1 MRRLRVKKSRKQ
13 QRLSESQEIKLL
25 EQWIE
30 ARKPDSGTNPL
41 AIPAQSPTAPVGR
54 TADGGFTPYAGCKLF
69 RQLPISRKTKEGLA
83 PKYKEMSEIQR
94 ASLPH
99 SLCGRD
105 ILGAAKTGSGKTL
118 AFIIPVVEKL
128 YRARWGPEDGVGSII
143 ISPTKELAGQLFE
156 ELKVIGKNHTLSA
169 GLLIGGRKDVDAEK
183 DRVSSLNILICTPGR
198 LLQHMNE
205 TPNFECSQL
214 QVLVLDEADRMLD
227 KKFKGELDA
236 IISQLPKRRQT
247 LLFSATQTKSVKDL
261 ARLSLKDPEYI
272 SVHAEAV
279 TATPERLKQVAMEVP
294 LDQKLNMLWSFIKS
308 HLRSKMIVFLST
320 CKQVKFVYEAF
331 KKLRPGIPLK
341 CLHGNMKQN
350 ARMAIYL
357 DFCETTSVLFSTDV
371 ASRGLDFPAV
381 DWVIQVDCPEDVAA
395 YIHRVGRTARF
406 TSEGNSVL
414 FLLPSEREML
424 TKLQS
429 AEPKIPIQL
438 RKVKSEK
445 MEQISGSLASV
456 LVKYPEMQ
464 QLAKRAFITYVRSIN
479 HQKDKEVF
487 DVSKLPLEE
496 YSASLGLPMKPNI
509 SSKSQKMKN
518 KKETVVEQ
526 EHKVEVEAEVL
537 YNVDGFRVDV
547 EDGRMQKPAVKMMQ
561 GNVKSYRAE
570 DEEEDDILVP
580 TKSSVELDKSELTI
594 LPTRILKKKKLK
606 INVHRPVGTRVKYDD
621 DGNQVAPLAAFA
633 ITEGADTMLEP
644 EKVKE
649 RYEKLREE
657 MKQHDKEDKV
667 LLRQRLRDKRTKDK
681 MKLKRWREEEEE
693 EGDED
698 INGDDSESDLGRKGK
713 MKNTKI
719 NFESESDDDRKMKK
733 MKGFDAD
740 VISLAEQEALALKL
754 LSSMH
759 NS

>member
-1 MRRLRVKKSRKQ
+1 MRNSRKQ
-13 QRLSESQEIKLL
+13 HRLSESQEIQLL

-30 ARKPDSGTNPL
+30 ARKPDCGTNPL
-41 AIPAQSPTAPVGR
+41 AIPPPPPNASVGR
-54 TADGGFTPYAGCKLF
+54 TLDGGFTPYAGCKLF
-69 RQLPISRKTKEGLA
+69 RQLPISRKTKEGLGT
-83 PKYKEMSEIQR
+83 KYKEMSEIQR

-156 ELKVIGKNHTLSA
+156 ELKIIGKNHTLSA

-227 KKFKGELDA
+227 KKFKGDLDA

-272 SVHAEAV
+272 SVHAESI

-294 LDQKLNMLWSFIKS
+294 LDQKLNMLWSFIRS
-308 HLRSKMIVFLST
+308 HLQSKMIVFLST

-350 ARMAIYL
+350 TRMAVYL
-357 DFCETTSVLFSTDV
+357 DFCDTTSVLFSTDV

-414 FLLPSEREML
+414 FLSPSEREML
-424 TKLQS
+424 TKLHS
-429 AEPKIPIQL
+429 ADPKIPIL
-438 RKVKSEK
+438 FKKVKAEK
-445 MEQISGSLASV
+445 IDQISGSLASV
-456 LVKYPEMQ
+456 LVKYPDMQ

-479 HQKDKEVF
+479 HQKDKDIF

-496 YSASLGLPMKPNI
+496 YSASLGIPMIPKI
-509 SSKSQKMKN
+509 SSKIQKMTN
-518 KKETVVEQ
+518 KKELVDGQ
-526 EHKVEVEAEVL
+526 ENKVEAKDERLYGMLKGNNRSDKAE
-537 YNVDGFRVDV
+537 
-547 EDGRMQKPAVKMMQ
+547 
-561 GNVKSYRAE
+561 
-570 DEEEDDILVP
+570 EEEDDILVA
-580 TKSSVELDKSELTI
+580 KNSSTELDKNELTV

-606 INVHRPVGTRVKYDD
+606 INVHRPVGTRVKYDE
-621 DGNQVAPLAAFA
+621 DGCQIAPLASFA
-633 ITEGADTMLEP
+633 VTESADNVLEP

-657 MKQHDKEDKV
+657 MKRMDKEDKD
-667 LLRQRLRDKRTKDK
+667 LQRQRLRAKRTKEK
-681 MKLKRWREEEEE
+681 IKLKRAIEEE
-693 EGDED
+693 EGD
-698 INGDDSESDLGRKGK
+698 DDDLSDLDEGGKGK
-713 MKNTKI
+713 PKNTRI
-719 NFESESDDDRKMKK
+719 RFGSDDDEDERKMKK
-733 MKGFDAD
+733 VKGFDAD
-740 VISLAEQEALALKL
+740 AISLAEQEALALKL

-759 NS
+759 

>member
-25 EQWIE
+25 EEWIE

-41 AIPAQSPTAPVGR
+41 AIPAQPPTAPVGR
-54 TADGGFTPYAGCKLF
+54 TADGGFTPYADCKLF

-272 SVHAEAV
+272 SVHAESV

-320 CKQVKFVYEAF
+320 CK
-331 KKLRPGIPLK
+331 
-341 CLHGNMKQN
+341 
-350 ARMAIYL
+350 
-357 DFCETTSVLFSTDV
+357 
-371 ASRGLDFPAV
+371 
-381 DWVIQVDCPEDVAA
+381 QVDCPEDVAA

-496 YSASLGLPMKPNI
+496 YSASLGLPMKPNV

-526 EHKVEVEAEVL
+526 EHKVEVEGEVL

-547 EDGRMQKPAVKMMQ
+547 EDGRIQKLVVKMMQ
-561 GNVKSYRAE
+561 GKAKSNRAE
-570 DEEEDDILVP
+570 EEEEDDDILVP

-633 ITEGADTMLEP
+633 ITEGADTILEP

-681 MKLKRWREEEEE
+681 MKLKRWREEEED
-693 EGDED
+693 DED
-698 INGDDSESDLGRKGK
+698 INGDDSETDLGRKSK
-713 MKNTKI
+713 MKNSKI

>member
-1 MRRLRVKKSRKQ
+1 MRNSRKQ
-13 QRLSESQEIKLL
+13 HRLSESQEIQLL

-30 ARKPDSGTNPL
+30 ARKPDCGTNPL
-41 AIPAQSPTAPVGR
+41 AIPPPPPNASVGR
-54 TADGGFTPYAGCKLF
+54 TLDGGFTPYASCKLF
-69 RQLPISRKTKEGLA
+69 RQLPISRKTKEGLGT
-83 PKYKEMSEIQR
+83 KYKEMSEIQR

-156 ELKVIGKNHTLSA
+156 ELKIIGKNHTLSA

-227 KKFKGELDA
+227 KKFKGDLDA

-272 SVHAEAV
+272 SVHAESI

-294 LDQKLNMLWSFIKS
+294 LDQKLNMLWSFIRS
-308 HLRSKMIVFLST
+308 HLQSKMIVFLST

-350 ARMAIYL
+350 TRMAVYL
-357 DFCETTSVLFSTDV
+357 DFCDTTSVLFSTDV

-414 FLLPSEREML
+414 FLSPSEREML
-424 TKLQS
+424 TKLHS
-429 AEPKIPIQL
+429 ADPKIPIL
-438 RKVKSEK
+438 FKKVKAEK
-445 MEQISGSLASV
+445 IDQISGSLASV
-456 LVKYPEMQ
+456 LVKYPDMQ

-479 HQKDKEVF
+479 HQKDKDIF

-496 YSASLGLPMKPNI
+496 YSASLGIPMIPKI
-509 SSKSQKMKN
+509 SSKIQKMTN
-518 KKETVVEQ
+518 KKELVDGQ
-526 EHKVEVEAEVL
+526 ENKVEAKDERLYGMLKGNNRSDKAE
-537 YNVDGFRVDV
+537 
-547 EDGRMQKPAVKMMQ
+547 
-561 GNVKSYRAE
+561 
-570 DEEEDDILVP
+570 EEEDDILVA
-580 TKSSVELDKSELTI
+580 KNSSTELDKNELTV

-606 INVHRPVGTRVKYDD
+606 INVHRPVGTRVKYDE
-621 DGNQVAPLAAFA
+621 DGCQIAPLASFA
-633 ITEGADTMLEP
+633 VTESADNVLEP

-657 MKQHDKEDKV
+657 MKRMDKEDKD
-667 LLRQRLRDKRTKDK
+667 LQRQRLRAKRTKEK
-681 MKLKRWREEEEE
+681 IKLKRAIEEE
-693 EGDED
+693 EGD
-698 INGDDSESDLGRKGK
+698 DDDLSDLDEGGKGK
-713 MKNTKI
+713 PKNTRI
-719 NFESESDDDRKMKK
+719 RFGSDDDEDERKMKK
-733 MKGFDAD
+733 VKGFDAD
-740 VISLAEQEALALKL
+740 AISLAEQEALALKL

-759 NS
+759 